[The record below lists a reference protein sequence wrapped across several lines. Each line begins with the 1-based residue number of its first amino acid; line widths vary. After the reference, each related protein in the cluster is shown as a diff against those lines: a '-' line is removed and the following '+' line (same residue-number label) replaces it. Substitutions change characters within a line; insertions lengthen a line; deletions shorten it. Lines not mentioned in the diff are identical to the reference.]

1 MKPADDTPT
10 AAEYWRAALDTLCFC
25 ALSAVVVTLCLAL

>member
-10 AAEYWRAALDTLCFC
+10 AAEYWEGALHTLCFF
-25 ALSAVVVTLCLAL
+25 AFAAVVVTLCLAL